1 MHPDLLVRCEGN
13 AQACTCRVDVDLS
26 KKQSGRE
33 IVTYFTTDG
42 CRTFLHWIGC
52 IEQSCK
58 KPLALGQAHA
68 IRPLIQHK
76 DNEHQ
81 GS

>member
-1 MHPDLLVRCEGN
+1 MLDN
-13 AQACTCRVDVDLS
+13 AAMESFFSSMKLSDDLS
-26 KKQSGRE
+26 KKQSGGE

-52 IEQSCK
+52 MEQFCK
-58 KPLALGQAHA
+58 NHPALGQAHA
-68 IRPLIQHK
+68 IRHLIQYK
-76 DNEHQ
+76 DNEYQ